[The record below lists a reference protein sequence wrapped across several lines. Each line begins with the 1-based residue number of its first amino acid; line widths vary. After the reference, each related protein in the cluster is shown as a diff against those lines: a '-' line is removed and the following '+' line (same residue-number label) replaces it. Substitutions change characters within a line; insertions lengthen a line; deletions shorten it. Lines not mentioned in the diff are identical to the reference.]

1 MEKDELLKRVL
12 MMQRLQGM
20 ETEPISAEDPY
31 ASMEKDQLISMIH
44 FLVKR
49 EDERAQENQEL
60 KDMVKDL
67 RDTHKQ
73 DVKTQ
78 TNLLKSIDRLTNQVA
93 DLTTQNKT
101 LQQKVNDLLS
111 QISVGNKVRFGS
123 TSQKGT
129 KKKAAPVQDREKD
142 QDDFDGTNGAAMSSN
157 QQADTAPADETESA
171 GQARRSFEYR
181 KGMKYQTMFADDR
194 IVHESDKN
202 LLPEG
207 ATYIRSEYKSSYD
220 QVSYIVQ
227 HDYEIII
234 YKDKDGIMRKGYF
247 PKVSAESENETV
259 MDRFPGTHASCSLL
273 ANLVFNKYHMNTPVY
288 REMVRL
294 LNNKMNV
301 SRNTVYNWFVK
312 GSEHLKKVL
321 PVLKEKLL
329 AKGAVVNCDE
339 TWCRV
344 KVAGKY
350 GKKYIWCMVNKE
362 AKVAVYFYD
371 DGSRGRQVLRD
382 FLGETE
388 ISALQS
394 DGFNVYMYLDKE
406 LVDVDHLCC
415 LAHARAKFKYAQEQG
430 KDADAEYF
438 ITSIG
443 RLYDLEEQYRLRHL
457 TPQQI
462 QQERQGEQT
471 SKIIQRMRQRLDKL
485 LADTIGMR
493 GYLMHKALNYLKSF
507 WNQLILYLKDG
518 RYSIDNTLAERTLRP
533 MTVERKN
540 SLTFG
545 SHDGVEVSVIYHTF
559 IETCKMCG
567 VSTLEYFK
575 EFFKAIMQGR
585 TDYERSACRLLPS
598 GRKNMLPMTIGI
610 KNN

>member
-60 KDMVKDL
+60 KDMVKEL

-78 TNLLKSIDRLTNQVA
+78 SNLMKSIDRLTSQVA

-123 TSQKGT
+123 KSQKGI
-129 KKKAAPVQDREKD
+129 KKNTVPAQDREKNK
-142 QDDFDGTNGAAMSSN
+142 DDFDGTNGTAINSTS
-157 QQADTAPADETESA
+157 QADAASADADSESA
-171 GQARRSFEYR
+171 EQAQKSYENRV
-181 KGMKYQTMFADDR
+181 GLKYQTMNADNR
-194 IVHESDKN
+194 IVHESDVN

-207 ATYIRSEYKSSYD
+207 ATVIKSVYESTYE

-227 HDYEIII
+227 HDYEMVI
-234 YKDKDGIMRKGYF
+234 YKDKDGVMRKGYF
-247 PKVSAESENETV
+247 PKAEESTEI
-259 MDRFPGTHASCSLL
+259 DRIPGTHASCSLL

-312 GSEHLKKVL
+312 GSEYLNKVL
-321 PVLKEKLL
+321 PILREKLL

-362 AKVAVYFYD
+362 AKIAVYFYD

-382 FLGETE
+382 FLGKTE
-388 ISALQS
+388 IDALQS

-406 LVDVDHLCC
+406 LIDVDHLCC
-415 LAHARAKFKYAQEQG
+415 LAHARAKFKYALEQG
-430 KDADAEYF
+430 KDEEAEYF
-438 ITSIG
+438 IRNIG

-457 TPQQI
+457 TPLQI
-462 QQERQGEQT
+462 QLERQGEKT
-471 SKIIQRMRQRLDKL
+471 RKIISQIRQRLDKL
-485 LADTIGMR
+485 LADGNGMR
-493 GYLMHKALNYLKSF
+493 GDLMQKALNYLNCF

-518 RYSIDNTLAERTLRP
+518 RYNIDNSLAERTLRP

-545 SHDGVEVSVIYHTF
+545 SHVGAKVSVIYHTF

-575 EFFKAIMQGR
+575 EFFKAIIQGR
-585 TDYERSACRLLPS
+585 TDYE
-598 GRKNMLPMTIGI
+598 NMLPMTIGI

>member
-129 KKKAAPVQDREKD
+129 KKKAAPVQDRENDK
-142 QDDFDGTNGAAMSSN
+142 DDFDGTNGTAMSSN
-157 QQADTAPADETESA
+157 TQADVTLTEETESTE
-171 GQARRSFEYR
+171 QTQKSFEYR
-181 KGMKYQTMFADDR
+181 KGMKYQTMFADNR
-194 IVHESDKN
+194 VLHESDVN

-207 ATYIRSEYKSSYD
+207 ATVIKSVYESTYE

-227 HDYEIII
+227 HDYEMII

-247 PKVSAESENETV
+247 PKAEESAEI
-259 MDRFPGTHASCSLL
+259 DRIPGTHASCSLL

-312 GSEHLKKVL
+312 GSEYLNKVL
-321 PVLKEKLL
+321 PILKEKLL
-329 AKGAVVNCDE
+329 VKGAVVNCDE

-362 AKVAVYFYD
+362 AKIAVYFYD
-371 DGSRGRQVLRD
+371 DGSRGRKVLRE
-382 FLGETE
+382 FLDKTE
-388 ISALQS
+388 IDALQS

-415 LAHARAKFKYAQEQG
+415 LAHARAKFKYALEQG
-430 KDADAEYF
+430 KDEEAEYF
-438 ITSIG
+438 IRNIG
-443 RLYDLEEQYRLRHL
+443 RLYDLEEQYRLRRL
-457 TPQQI
+457 TPEQI
-462 QQERQGEQT
+462 RLERRGEKT
-471 SKIIQRMRQRLDKL
+471 SKIISQIRQQLDKL
-485 LADTIGMR
+485 LADGNGMR
-493 GYLMHKALNYLKSF
+493 GDLMQKALNYLKSF
-507 WNQLILYLKDG
+507 WDQLFLYIKDG
-518 RYSIDNTLAERTLRP
+518 RYCIDNSLAERTLRP

-545 SHDGVEVSVIYHTF
+545 SHAGAKVSVIYHTF

-585 TDYERSACRLLPS
+585 TDYE
-598 GRKNMLPMTIGI
+598 NMLPMTIGI
-610 KNN
+610 KK